1 MTSDK
6 LTVNELFSGIGAQR
20 KALERLGIN
29 HEVVGICEID
39 KYAIQSYEAIFGETK
54 NYGDIC
60 TAERLDYADL
70 WTYSFPCQDIS
81 VAGKQQGINQN
92 TRSGLLYQVQR
103 LLEVAKVEDTLPKYL
118 LLENV
123 KNLVGKQFKSQ
134 FEDWLF
140 YLEQLGY
147 DTYWQ
152 VLNAKNYGI
161 PQNRERVFAISI
173 RKDLNKYFEFPKP
186 EELKLRLKDVLEN
199 EVEEKFYLSEKCIQ
213 GFLKHNENHNAKG
226 TGFVWKPRDLEGY
239 ATCLRANSA
248 LCPTDN
254 TIAVNEAIKKGK
266 GLKILEMFN
275 PYNNSKIEDI
285 APCQTTAC
293 GITTSSASVLIC
305 EPKIQQ
311 VGNYIDTTSFGG
323 NPQCGR
329 VYDAEGISPT
339 LNTMQGGDRQPKI
352 VIGSTQ
358 KNAYIGDGEMSPTLT
373 SAMGMGGGHVPM
385 VGFEDI
391 RIRKLTPLECWRLMG
406 FDDEDFNKAQKSG
419 VSNSQLYKQAGNSIV
434 VNVLEKIFKNLF

>member
-81 VAGKQQGINQN
+81 VAGKQQGINEN

-103 LLEVAKVEDTLPKYL
+103 LLEVAKVEKTLPKYL

-123 KNLVGKQFKSQ
+123 KNLVGKQFKEQ
-134 FEDWLF
+134 FFEWIY
-140 YLEQLGY
+140 YLSELGY

-161 PQNRERVFAISI
+161 PQNRERVFAVSI
-173 RKDLNKYFEFPKP
+173 RKDLNQTFEFPKA
-186 EELKLRLKDVLEN
+186 EELTIRLKDVLED
-199 EVEEKFYLSEKCIQ
+199 EVNEKFYISQDKVQNLIGNFEKID
-213 GFLKHNENHNAKG
+213 
-226 TGFVWKPRDLEGY
+226 T
-239 ATCLRANSA
+239 
-248 LCPTDN
+248 
-254 TIAVNEAIKKGK
+254 
-266 GLKILEMFN
+266 
-275 PYNNSKIEDI
+275 
-285 APCQTTAC
+285 
-293 GITTSSASVLIC
+293 

-311 VGNYIDTTSFGG
+311 VGNYMDTTSFGG

-329 VYDAEGISPT
+329 VYNSEGISPT

-358 KNAYIGDGEMSPTLT
+358 KHAFVGDGSMSPTLT

-385 VGFEDI
+385 VGFDEKIIIDDTQGFDGVRTYENYAPTLRACRSGLKTTDGI

-406 FDDEDFNKAQKSG
+406 FDDEDFYKAQKSG

>member
-20 KALERLGIN
+20 KALERLGID

-39 KYAIQSYEAIFGETK
+39 KYAIQSYEAIYGETK

-60 TAERLDYADL
+60 TTPRLDYADL

-103 LLEVAKVEDTLPKYL
+103 LLEVAKDEGKLPKYL

-123 KNLVGKQFKSQ
+123 KNLVGKKFKEQF
-134 FEDWLF
+134 FEWVY
-140 YLEQLGY
+140 YLDELGY

-173 RKDLNKYFEFPKP
+173 RKDLNKTFKFPQA
-186 EELKLRLKDVLEN
+186 EELKIRLKDVLED
-199 EVEEKFYLSEKCIQ
+199 EVEDKFYISSDKVQNLI
-213 GFLKHNENHNAKG
+213 
-226 TGFVWKPRDLEGY
+226 
-239 ATCLRANSA
+239 
-248 LCPTDN
+248 
-254 TIAVNEAIKKGK
+254 
-266 GLKILEMFN
+266 KILEN
-275 PYNNSKIEDI
+275 KEVSNNVG
-285 APCQTTAC
+285 C
-293 GITTSSASVLIC
+293 GL

-311 VGNYIDTTSFGG
+311 VGNYMDTTSFGG

-329 VYDAEGISPT
+329 VYNSEGISPT
-339 LNTMQGGDRQPKI
+339 LNTMQGGDRQPMI

-358 KNAYIGDGEMSPTLT
+358 KNAYIGDGEFSPTLT

-385 VGFEDI
+385 VGFDEKIIIDDTQGFDGVRTYENYAPTLRACRSGLKTTDGI

-406 FDDEDFNKAQKSG
+406 FDDEDFYKAQKSG

>member
-1 MTSDK
+1 MENK
-6 LTVNELFSGIGAQR
+6 HITVNELFSGIGAQR

-39 KYAIQSYEAIFGETK
+39 KYAIQSYEAIFGKTK

-60 TAERLDYADL
+60 TAPRLDYADL

-103 LLEVAKVEDTLPKYL
+103 LLEVAKDEGTLPKYL

-140 YLEQLGY
+140 YLDELGY

-173 RKDLNKYFEFPKP
+173 RKDLNQSFEFPQT
-186 EELKLRLKDVLEN
+186 EELKIRLKDVLED
-199 EVEEKFYLSEKCIQ
+199 EVEEKFYLSNEKIHKIQ
-213 GFLKHNENHNAKG
+213 TSNFAQERKMIQYGDVCSTLLA
-226 TGFVWKPRDLEGY
+226 RDYKDPKCVKVREATKKGY
-239 ATCLRANSA
+239 AEATIGDSINIEQPNS
-248 LCPTDN
+248 
-254 TIAVNEAIKKGK
+254 
-266 GLKILEMFN
+266 
-275 PYNNSKIEDI
+275 
-285 APCQTTAC
+285 QTRRGRVGRGVAQTL
-293 GITTSSASVLIC
+293 TTSPHQVVL

-311 VGNYIDTTSFGG
+311 VGNYMNTTSFGG

-329 VYDAEGISPT
+329 VYNSEGISPT
-339 LNTMQGGDRQPKI
+339 LNTMQGGDRQPK
-352 VIGSTQ
+352 VIEGL
-358 KNAYIGDGEMSPTLT
+358 K
-373 SAMGMGGGHVPM
+373 
-385 VGFEDI
+385 
-391 RIRKLTPLECWRLMG
+391 IRKLTPLECWRLMG
-406 FDDEDFNKAQKSG
+406 FDDEDFYKAQKSG